1 MICEAAFKA
10 PYVESRS
17 NDDGAGGRQPR
28 YNACEGQDV
37 AASQRRYECVLMIIP
52 EIVRIERVRG

>member
-1 MICEAAFKA
+1 MICEPLSRA
-10 PYVESRS
+10 PYVESS
-17 NDDGAGGRQPR
+17 GMDDGAGGRQPR

-52 EIVRIERVRG
+52 EIVRIECVRG

>member
-1 MICEAAFKA
+1 VIREATFKV
-10 PYVESRS
+10 PYVESRGI
-17 NDDGAGGRQPR
+17 DDGAGGRQPR

-52 EIVRIERVRG
+52 EIVRIECVRG